1 MKKIVLLFILGITFL
16 NVNAQKQKS
25 AISIGPA
32 TLNFHLEQGQSSTQT
47 VYIYNKLSKPYSF
60 TLDISDWGLD
70 SAGKDVFMDVGNHP
84 NSCARWITLDR
95 KSIEVPGN
103 SREGV
108 DVTLTI
114 PDSAYAVKEARWAML
129 NINLTSERKAPRQI
143 GAVDLAVSKSLAV
156 GVRIYQVPNSPQ
168 LTKEMK
174 MTDFRALK
182 DSNHYRIESKN
193 TGSTMLRCHYSIEL
207 SSQETGEKI
216 TVGPEE
222 ALVLP
227 GQNRFVDLKLPDSLA
242 KGKYTA
248 IALIETGDDEVPLE
262 AAQTEIEIK

>member
-1 MKKIVLLFILGITFL
+1 MKKIVLLFVLSIT
-16 NVNAQKQKS
+16 VVSANAQKQKS

-47 VYIYNKLSKPYSF
+47 VYIYNKMSKPYSF
-60 TLDISDWGLD
+60 TLDVSDWNLD
-70 SAGKDVFMDVGNHP
+70 SAGKDVFMNDGDHP
-84 NSCARWITLDR
+84 NSCAKWITLDR
-95 KSIEVPGN
+95 KSIEIPGN
-103 SREGV
+103 SREGI

-129 NINLTSERKAPRQI
+129 NINLTSERKAPKQI

-156 GVRIYQVPNSPQ
+156 GVRIYQVPNSAQ
-168 LTKEMK
+168 LAKEMK
-174 MTDFRALK
+174 MTDFKSLN
-182 DSNHYRIESKN
+182 DSNRYRIESKN
-193 TGSTMLRCHYSIEL
+193 TGAVMLRCHYSIEL
-207 SSQETGEKI
+207 SSEETGEK
-216 TVGPEE
+216 TVVGPEE

-227 GQNRFVDLKLPDSLA
+227 GQNRFVDLKLPDTLA

-262 AAQTEIEIK
+262 AAQAEIEVK